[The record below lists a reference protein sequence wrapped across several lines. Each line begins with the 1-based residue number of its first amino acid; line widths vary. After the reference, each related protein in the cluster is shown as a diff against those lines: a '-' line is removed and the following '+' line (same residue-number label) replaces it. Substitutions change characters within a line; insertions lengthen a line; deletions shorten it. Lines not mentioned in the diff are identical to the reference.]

1 MFVLLGIILGS
12 VIWALDKIGLLASL
26 STKFDL
32 LCHEGDW
39 HVVLESH
46 GVFVLHVSV
55 QTAHSAHNLAAD
67 LTYRLS
73 RVVLITNQ
81 ALYER

>member
-1 MFVLLGIILGS
+1 MYFERNTKVIISEFGVRSSRIILGS
-12 VIWALDKIGLLASL
+12 VIWALYKIGLLASL

-55 QTAHSAHNLAAD
+55 
-67 LTYRLS
+67 
-73 RVVLITNQ
+73 
-81 ALYER
+81 